1 MRRRTRATGPQDSS
15 ALLNQLRQEEVI
27 REKKARKQHM
37 EERRAAQEAH
47 VQEIIGW
54 EDILLEEP
62 LNSQMKAMWEVSY

>member
-1 MRRRTRATGPQDSS
+1 
-15 ALLNQLRQEEVI
+15 
-27 REKKARKQHM
+27 M

-62 LNSQMKAMWEVSY
+62 LNSQMRAMWEVSKLNFS